1 MSEEKRPG
9 GPDLTQ
15 DVRPAEFT
23 EGKLFGHV
31 ADESASGAGRLG
43 DTRNSY
49 CSRYHGSLAD
59 GPVVDDTIRRPWH
72 HACFSLR
79 KGQGLRTTQ
88 AGNAKRRWLRAAD
101 ARGKIVIVGGGAAGF
116 AAAAAR
122 ERRYSSTVSVDGA

>member
-59 GPVVDDTIRRPWH
+59 GLVVDDT
-72 HACFSLR
+72 ACFSLR
-79 KGQGLRTTQ
+79 TGE
-88 AGNAKRRWLRAAD
+88 
-101 ARGKIVIVGGGAAGF
+101 
-116 AAAAAR
+116 AAR
-122 ERRYSSTVSVDGA
+122 PDLRLPQHTNAATHQARQLMEHKSEVTPAC

>member
-79 KGQGLRTTQ
+79 TGEATRPPALSSLSVWQLQREGDKVFV
-88 AGNAKRRWLRAAD
+88 RRRLETPS
-101 ARGKIVIVGGGAAGF
+101 AAGCVRLTH
-116 AAAAAR
+116 AGR
-122 ERRYSSTVSVDGA
+122 S